1 MKPIPPLT
9 ALRCFESVA
18 RLGGVTPAARE
29 LHVTHSAVS
38 QQIKVLEDSMGV
50 ALFVREAR
58 GLRLTEEG
66 RLYALEI
73 RAALRDLTHATR
85 RAQARPHESE
95 LVIATLPSF
104 AQHWL
109 VPRLARFREA
119 HPYYRVRLLTNLQI
133 EDFRQ
138 GTSDIGIR
146 MGQGHWP
153 DVAQQ
158 KLFDDEMVVVAA
170 PHFALGPDGRLPSHG
185 RGRAGVSADLESRC
199 AMERLVPGGAGR
211 RAGRRSVVLSAND
224 SNIVISAVLLGQGI
238 ALERRSLV
246 AYALARGDLVQI
258 TDIRVPYRYP
268 YWLVWQQR
276 ETPERETGAF
286 RPMDRRAGRRLFA
299 WRRVRFCCRVA
310 HAGRV
315 SRGIRVCAPVSVV
328 YIQDSHLRLYAGNHE
343 ASIHVALRPL
353 FAARI
358 WVMGVSPSNIC
369 QHDYPLSDW
378 REQ

>member
-9 ALRCFESVA
+9 ALRCFEAVA

-38 QQIKVLEDSMGV
+38 QQIKVLEESMGV

-58 GLRLTEEG
+58 GLRPTEEG

-73 RAALRDLTHATR
+73 RAALRDITHATR

-95 LVIATLPSF
+95 LVIATVPSF

-109 VPRLARFREA
+109 VPRLASFRET
-119 HPYYRVRLLTNLQI
+119 HPYYRIRLLTSLQV
-133 EDFRQ
+133 EDLRQ
-138 GTSDIGIR
+138 GVTDIGIR

-158 KLFDDEMVVVAA
+158 KLFDDEVLVVAA
-170 PHFALGPDGRLPSHG
+170 PDFTLAPGGRLPVTAEDVIACPLISSPNTPWTDWCQ
-185 RGRAGVSADLESRC
+185 AAQVAEP
-199 AMERLVPGGAGR
+199 ATEA
-211 RAGRRSVVLSAND
+211 VVLSAND
-224 SNIVISAVLLGQGI
+224 SNVVLGAVLLGQGI

-246 AYALARGDLVQI
+246 AHALAKGDLVQI

-276 ETPERETGAF
+276 EILNAKQ
-286 RPMDRRAGRRLFA
+286 AHFA
-299 WRRVRFCCRVA
+299 QWIEAQVDA
-310 HAGRV
+310 
-315 SRGIRVCAPVSVV
+315 
-328 YIQDSHLRLYAGNHE
+328 YLRSG
-343 ASIHVALRPL
+343 
-353 FAARI
+353 
-358 WVMGVSPSNIC
+358 M
-369 QHDYPLSDW
+369 
-378 REQ
+378 

>member
-9 ALRCFESVA
+9 ALRCFEAVA

-38 QQIKVLEDSMGV
+38 QQIKVLEASMGV

-58 GLRLTEEG
+58 GLRLTDDG

-73 RAALRDLTHATR
+73 RSALRDITQATR

-95 LVIATLPSF
+95 LVIATVPSF

-109 VPRLARFREA
+109 VPRLASFREA

-138 GTSDIGIR
+138 STSDIGIR

-158 KLFDDEMVVVAA
+158 KLFDDDMLVVAA
-170 PHFALGPDGRLPSHG
+170 PHFALEPNGRFPRTAEDVLACPLISSPDAPWSDWCQAAQVAEPAAEAL
-185 RGRAGVSADLESRC
+185 
-199 AMERLVPGGAGR
+199 
-211 RAGRRSVVLSAND
+211 VLSAND
-224 SNIVISAVLLGQGI
+224 SNIVISAVLLGQGV

-246 AYALARGDLVQI
+246 AHALARGDLVQI

-276 ETPERETGAF
+276 EILNAKQ
-286 RPMDRRAGRRLFA
+286 AHFA
-299 WRRVRFCCRVA
+299 QWIDAQVDA
-310 HAGRV
+310 
-315 SRGIRVCAPVSVV
+315 
-328 YIQDSHLRLYAGNHE
+328 YLRSG
-343 ASIHVALRPL
+343 
-353 FAARI
+353 
-358 WVMGVSPSNIC
+358 G
-369 QHDYPLSDW
+369 
-378 REQ
+378 

>member
-1 MKPIPPLT
+1 MKTIPPLT
-9 ALRCFESVA
+9 ALRCFEAVA
-18 RLGGVTPAARE
+18 RLGGVTQAARE

-38 QQIKVLEDSMGV
+38 QQIKVLEDTMGV

-66 RLYALEI
+66 RLYALDI
-73 RAALRDLTHATR
+73 RIALRDIAQATR
-85 RAQARPHESE
+85 RAQARPQESE

-109 VPRLARFREA
+109 VPRLASFREA
-119 HPYYRVRLLTNLQI
+119 HPYYRVRLLTSLQI

-138 GTSDIGIR
+138 GVGDVGIR

-170 PHFALGPDGRLPSHG
+170 PHFALAPNGRLPACAEEVVACPLISSPDTPWTDWC
-185 RGRAGVSADLESRC
+185 RAAQVAEPLPE
-199 AMERLVPGGAGR
+199 
-211 RAGRRSVVLSAND
+211 SVVLSAND

-246 AYALARGDLVQI
+246 AHAMARGELVQI
-258 TDIRVPYRYP
+258 SDICVPYRYP

-276 ETPERETGAF
+276 EILNASQSH
-286 RPMDRRAGRRLFA
+286 FA
-299 WRRVRFCCRVA
+299 QWIEGQVDDYLRSSYSA
-310 HAGRV
+310 AT
-315 SRGIRVCAPVSVV
+315 RG
-328 YIQDSHLRLYAGNHE
+328 
-343 ASIHVALRPL
+343 
-353 FAARI
+353 
-358 WVMGVSPSNIC
+358 
-369 QHDYPLSDW
+369 
-378 REQ
+378 

>member
-9 ALRCFESVA
+9 ALRCFEAVA
-18 RLGGVTPAARE
+18 RLGGVTQAARE

-38 QQIKVLEDSMGV
+38 QQIKVLEDVMGV

-66 RLYALEI
+66 RLYALDI
-73 RAALRDLTHATR
+73 RAALRDITHATR

-95 LVIATLPSF
+95 LVISTLPSF

-109 VPRLARFREA
+109 VPRLASFREA
-119 HPYYRVRLLTNLQI
+119 HPYYRVRLLTSLQV

-138 GTSDIGIR
+138 GVADIGIR

-170 PHFALGPDGRLPSHG
+170 PHFSLGPDGRLPVTAEDVLACPLIS
-185 RGRAGVSADLESRC
+185 SPDTPWADWCQAAQVAEP
-199 AMERLVPGGAGR
+199 AAQ
-211 RAGRRSVVLSAND
+211 SVVLSAND
-224 SNIVISAVLLGQGI
+224 SNIVISAVRLGQGV

-246 AYALARGDLVQI
+246 AHALAQRELVQI
-258 TDIRVPYRYP
+258 TGIRVPYRYP

-276 ETPERETGAF
+276 EILNARQAHFAQWIEAQVDVYLRGNGAAQGY
-286 RPMDRRAGRRLFA
+286 PAS
-299 WRRVRFCCRVA
+299 VRSA
-310 HAGRV
+310 
-315 SRGIRVCAPVSVV
+315 
-328 YIQDSHLRLYAGNHE
+328 
-343 ASIHVALRPL
+343 
-353 FAARI
+353 
-358 WVMGVSPSNIC
+358 
-369 QHDYPLSDW
+369 
-378 REQ
+378 

>member
-9 ALRCFESVA
+9 ALRCFEAVA

-38 QQIKVLEDSMGV
+38 QQIKVLEESMGV

-58 GLRLTEEG
+58 GLRPTEEG

-73 RAALRDLTHATR
+73 RSALRDITHATR

-95 LVIATLPSF
+95 LVIATVPSF

-109 VPRLARFREA
+109 VPRLASFRET
-119 HPYYRVRLLTNLQI
+119 HPYYRIRLLTSLQV
-133 EDFRQ
+133 EDLRQ
-138 GTSDIGIR
+138 GVSDIGIR

-158 KLFDDEMVVVAA
+158 KLFDDEVLVVAA
-170 PHFALGPDGRLPSHG
+170 PHFTLA
-185 RGRAGVSADLESRC
+185 
-199 AMERLVPGGAGR
+199 PGGRIPVTAEDVI
-211 RAGRRSVVLSAND
+211 ACPLISSPNTPWTDWCQAAQVAEPAAEAVVLSAND
-224 SNIVISAVLLGQGI
+224 SNIVLGAVLLGQGI

-246 AYALARGDLVQI
+246 AHALAKGDLVQI

-276 ETPERETGAF
+276 ESLNAKQAHFAQWIEAQVDAYLHGGA
-286 RPMDRRAGRRLFA
+286 
-299 WRRVRFCCRVA
+299 
-310 HAGRV
+310 
-315 SRGIRVCAPVSVV
+315 
-328 YIQDSHLRLYAGNHE
+328 
-343 ASIHVALRPL
+343 
-353 FAARI
+353 
-358 WVMGVSPSNIC
+358 
-369 QHDYPLSDW
+369 
-378 REQ
+378 

>member
-9 ALRCFESVA
+9 ALRCFEAVA

-38 QQIKVLEDSMGV
+38 QQIKVLEESMGV

-58 GLRLTEEG
+58 GLRLTDDG

-73 RAALRDLTHATR
+73 RSALRDITQATR

-109 VPRLARFREA
+109 VPRLASFREA

-138 GTSDIGIR
+138 STSDIGIR

-158 KLFDDEMVVVAA
+158 KLFDDDMLVVAA
-170 PHFALGPDGRLPSHG
+170 PHFALGPNGRFPRTAEDVLACPLISSPDAPWSDWCQ
-185 RGRAGVSADLESRC
+185 AGQVAEPAAEAL
-199 AMERLVPGGAGR
+199 
-211 RAGRRSVVLSAND
+211 VLSAND
-224 SNIVISAVLLGQGI
+224 SNVVIGAVLLGQGV

-246 AYALARGDLVQI
+246 AHALARGELVQI

-276 ETPERETGAF
+276 EILNAKQAHFAQWIDAQVGA
-286 RPMDRRAGRRLFA
+286 
-299 WRRVRFCCRVA
+299 
-310 HAGRV
+310 
-315 SRGIRVCAPVSVV
+315 
-328 YIQDSHLRLYAGNHE
+328 YLRSG
-343 ASIHVALRPL
+343 S
-353 FAARI
+353 
-358 WVMGVSPSNIC
+358 
-369 QHDYPLSDW
+369 
-378 REQ
+378 

>member
-1 MKPIPPLT
+1 MKPIPPLA
-9 ALRCFESVA
+9 ALRCFEAVA

-109 VPRLARFREA
+109 VPRLGRFRAA
-119 HPYYRVRLLTNLQI
+119 HPYYRVRLLTTLQI

-138 GTSDIGIR
+138 SPSDIGIR

-153 DVAQQ
+153 EVAQQ

-170 PHFALGPDGRLPSHG
+170 PHFALGPHGSLPST
-185 RGRAGVSADLESRC
+185 AAQALACPLIASPD
-199 AMERLVPGGAGR
+199 VPWSDWCQA
-211 RAGRRSVVLSAND
+211 AQVPEPAPEAVVLSAND
-224 SNIVISAVLLGQGI
+224 SNVLISAVLLGQGV

-246 AYALARGDLVQI
+246 AHALARGELVQI
-258 TDIRVPYRYP
+258 TPIRVPYRYP

-276 ETPERETGAF
+276 EILNAKQAHFAQWIEAEVDAYLRSTGRPTPPVGTGA
-286 RPMDRRAGRRLFA
+286 AGFA
-299 WRRVRFCCRVA
+299 
-310 HAGRV
+310 
-315 SRGIRVCAPVSVV
+315 
-328 YIQDSHLRLYAGNHE
+328 
-343 ASIHVALRPL
+343 
-353 FAARI
+353 
-358 WVMGVSPSNIC
+358 
-369 QHDYPLSDW
+369 
-378 REQ
+378 

>member
-9 ALRCFESVA
+9 ALRCFEAVA

-38 QQIKVLEDSMGV
+38 QQIKVLEESMGV

-58 GLRLTEEG
+58 GLRLTDDG

-73 RAALRDLTHATR
+73 RSALRDITQATR

-109 VPRLARFREA
+109 MPRLASFREA

-158 KLFDDEMVVVAA
+158 KLFDDDMLVVAA
-170 PHFALGPDGRLPSHG
+170 PHFALGPQGRFPRTAEDVLACPLISSPDAPWSDWCQAAQVG
-185 RGRAGVSADLESRC
+185 EPAAE
-199 AMERLVPGGAGR
+199 AA
-211 RAGRRSVVLSAND
+211 VLSAND
-224 SNIVISAVLLGQGI
+224 SNIVIGAVLLGQGV

-246 AYALARGDLVQI
+246 AHALARGELVQI
-258 TDIRVPYRYP
+258 TDICVPYRYP

-276 ETPERETGAF
+276 EILNAKQAHFAQWIDAQVSAYLRSGA
-286 RPMDRRAGRRLFA
+286 
-299 WRRVRFCCRVA
+299 
-310 HAGRV
+310 
-315 SRGIRVCAPVSVV
+315 
-328 YIQDSHLRLYAGNHE
+328 
-343 ASIHVALRPL
+343 
-353 FAARI
+353 
-358 WVMGVSPSNIC
+358 
-369 QHDYPLSDW
+369 
-378 REQ
+378 

>member
-9 ALRCFESVA
+9 ALRCFEAVA

-38 QQIKVLEDSMGV
+38 QQIKVLEESMGV
-50 ALFVREAR
+50 ALFMREAR
-58 GLRLTEEG
+58 GLRLTDDG

-73 RAALRDLTHATR
+73 RSALRDITQATR

-109 VPRLARFREA
+109 VPRLASFREA

-158 KLFDDEMVVVAA
+158 KLFDDDMLVVAA
-170 PHFALGPDGRLPSHG
+170 PHFALGPGGRFPRTAEDVLACPLISSPD
-185 RGRAGVSADLESRC
+185 APWSDWCQAAQVAEP
-199 AMERLVPGGAGR
+199 AAEA
-211 RAGRRSVVLSAND
+211 AVLSAND
-224 SNIVISAVLLGQGI
+224 SNIVIGAVLLGQGV

-246 AYALARGDLVQI
+246 AHLLARGELVQI

-276 ETPERETGAF
+276 EILNAKQ
-286 RPMDRRAGRRLFA
+286 AHFA
-299 WRRVRFCCRVA
+299 QWIDAQVDA
-310 HAGRV
+310 
-315 SRGIRVCAPVSVV
+315 
-328 YIQDSHLRLYAGNHE
+328 YLRSG
-343 ASIHVALRPL
+343 
-353 FAARI
+353 
-358 WVMGVSPSNIC
+358 G
-369 QHDYPLSDW
+369 
-378 REQ
+378 

>member
-9 ALRCFESVA
+9 ALRCFEAVA
-18 RLGGVTPAARE
+18 RLGGVTQAARE

-50 ALFVREAR
+50 AMFVREAR

-66 RLYALEI
+66 RFYALEI
-73 RAALRDLTHATR
+73 RAALRDITHATR

-109 VPRLARFREA
+109 VPRLASFREA
-119 HPYYRVRLLTNLQI
+119 HPYYRVRLLTSLQV
-133 EDFRQ
+133 EDLRQ
-138 GTSDIGIR
+138 GVSDVGIR

-170 PHFALGPDGRLPSHG
+170 PHFALAPNGRFP
-185 RGRAGVSADLESRC
+185 VSAEDVIACPLISSPDAPWTQWCQAAQVAEP
-199 AMERLVPGGAGR
+199 AAEA
-211 RAGRRSVVLSAND
+211 VVLSSND
-224 SNIVISAVLLGQGI
+224 SNIVLGAVLLGQGV

-246 AYALARGDLVQI
+246 AHALARGELVQI

-276 ETPERETGAF
+276 EILNARQAHFAQWIEGQVDAYLRGSGA
-286 RPMDRRAGRRLFA
+286 P
-299 WRRVRFCCRVA
+299 
-310 HAGRV
+310 
-315 SRGIRVCAPVSVV
+315 S
-328 YIQDSHLRLYAGNHE
+328 
-343 ASIHVALRPL
+343 ASIRAK
-353 FAARI
+353 
-358 WVMGVSPSNIC
+358 
-369 QHDYPLSDW
+369 
-378 REQ
+378 

>member
-1 MKPIPPLT
+1 MKPIPPLA
-9 ALRCFESVA
+9 ALRCFEAVA

-38 QQIKVLEDSMGV
+38 QQIKVLEESTGV

-58 GLRLTEEG
+58 GLRLTDDG

-73 RAALRDLTHATR
+73 RSALRDITLATR
-85 RAQARPHESE
+85 RAQARPHQSD
-95 LVIATLPSF
+95 LVISTVPSF

-109 VPRLARFREA
+109 VPRLASFREA
-119 HPYYRVRLLTNLQI
+119 HPYYRVRLMTNLQI

-158 KLFDDEMVVVAA
+158 KLFDDDMLVVAA
-170 PHFALGPDGRLPSHG
+170 PHFAFGSHG
-185 RGRAGVSADLESRC
+185 RFPRTAEDVLACPLISSPDAPWSDWCQAAQVAEP
-199 AMERLVPGGAGR
+199 AAEAT
-211 RAGRRSVVLSAND
+211 VLSAND
-224 SNIVISAVLLGQGI
+224 SNIVIGAVLLGQGV

-246 AYALARGDLVQI
+246 AHALARGELVQI

-276 ETPERETGAF
+276 EILNAKQ
-286 RPMDRRAGRRLFA
+286 AHFA
-299 WRRVRFCCRVA
+299 QWIDGQVDA
-310 HAGRV
+310 
-315 SRGIRVCAPVSVV
+315 
-328 YIQDSHLRLYAGNHE
+328 YLRHG
-343 ASIHVALRPL
+343 S
-353 FAARI
+353 
-358 WVMGVSPSNIC
+358 
-369 QHDYPLSDW
+369 
-378 REQ
+378 